1 MFRQLE
7 LTKENKRLLI
17 KFAVS
22 LLVTVLLTVM
32 LCTLSAFAEQG
43 TADSGA
49 EQAVSTAEAQQSAT
63 GETQHN
69 PGDYLDT
76 DPTYVNKDAGS
87 SVIQELIG
95 VDASQPLEIIIL
107 LTLIALAPS
116 MLIMMTC
123 FTRIV
128 IVLGFLRTAM
138 QTQSTP
144 PNMVITGMALF
155 LTFFIMAPVF
165 SEINEV
171 AYQPYVSEELTTEE
185 ALDAAS
191 VPLKKFMLKQT
202 SQDDLQFFLDLSKTE
217 EPEGGYTDEYLQNDL
232 SLTVIVPSFM
242 ISELKRAFQMGFLI
256 FLPFLVIDLV
266 VGSTLM
272 SMGMMMLPPA
282 MISMPFKILVFVLAD
297 GWNLL
302 IGSVVASHNFNGSGN
317 VDYALNRSFCGGM
330 YENVYLHIFNNTRRL
345 IASCDEQGLTDYAG
359 MMRVVQA
366 YAVQMLTDVYG
377 PVAYTSCIEDPTNGA
392 SFSYDTQQ
400 SIYNSIFELLDKA
413 LQDFQSPKSTLE
425 ERQSFDYWCNGDLD
439 MWIQVANQLKLR
451 AALRIVKADPTLAK
465 QKAEEAAKGAILKQ
479 DVLINK
485 SLSNE
490 QTRMF
495 EWGDSGMNANLTT
508 ILEGFQ
514 DPRLPLIM
522 TNPKR

>member
-1 MFRQLE
+1 MFKQYQ
-7 LTKENKRLLI
+7 LTKENKRLLL

-32 LCTLSAFAEQG
+32 LCTLSAFAE
-43 TADSGA
+43 GA
-49 EQAVSTAEAQQSAT
+49 QAAAEAAPAATQQASAAT
-63 GETQHN
+63 GETPTETDKQ

-76 DPTYVNKDAGS
+76 DPTYVDEDAGS

-116 MLIMMTC
+116 LLIMMTC

-144 PNMVITGMALF
+144 PNMVVTGMALF
-155 LTFFIMAPVF
+155 LTLFIMAPVF

-171 AYQPYVSEELTTEE
+171 AYQPYVSEELTTQE
-185 ALDAAS
+185 ALEAAS

-202 SQDDLQFFLDLSKTE
+202 SNDDLQFFLDLSKTE
-217 EPEGGYTDEYLQNDL
+217 TPDEITEEYLENDL
-232 SLTVIVPSFM
+232 SLMVIVPSFM

-302 IGSVVASHNFNGSGN
+302 IGSVVAS
-317 VDYALNRSFCGGM
+317 
-330 YENVYLHIFNNTRRL
+330 
-345 IASCDEQGLTDYAG
+345 
-359 MMRVVQA
+359 
-366 YAVQMLTDVYG
+366 
-377 PVAYTSCIEDPTNGA
+377 
-392 SFSYDTQQ
+392 
-400 SIYNSIFELLDKA
+400 YNL
-413 LQDFQSPKSTLE
+413 
-425 ERQSFDYWCNGDLD
+425 
-439 MWIQVANQLKLR
+439 
-451 AALRIVKADPTLAK
+451 
-465 QKAEEAAKGAILKQ
+465 
-479 DVLINK
+479 
-485 SLSNE
+485 
-490 QTRMF
+490 
-495 EWGDSGMNANLTT
+495 
-508 ILEGFQ
+508 
-514 DPRLPLIM
+514 
-522 TNPKR
+522 

>member
-49 EQAVSTAEAQQSAT
+49 AQAVSTAEAQQSAT

-232 SLTVIVPSFM
+232 SLTVIVQSFM

-302 IGSVVASHNFNGSGN
+302 IGSVVAS
-317 VDYALNRSFCGGM
+317 
-330 YENVYLHIFNNTRRL
+330 
-345 IASCDEQGLTDYAG
+345 
-359 MMRVVQA
+359 
-366 YAVQMLTDVYG
+366 
-377 PVAYTSCIEDPTNGA
+377 
-392 SFSYDTQQ
+392 
-400 SIYNSIFELLDKA
+400 YNL
-413 LQDFQSPKSTLE
+413 
-425 ERQSFDYWCNGDLD
+425 
-439 MWIQVANQLKLR
+439 
-451 AALRIVKADPTLAK
+451 
-465 QKAEEAAKGAILKQ
+465 
-479 DVLINK
+479 
-485 SLSNE
+485 
-490 QTRMF
+490 
-495 EWGDSGMNANLTT
+495 
-508 ILEGFQ
+508 
-514 DPRLPLIM
+514 
-522 TNPKR
+522 

>member
-49 EQAVSTAEAQQSAT
+49 VQAVSTAEAQQNAT
-63 GETQHN
+63 GEAQHN

-76 DPTYVNKDAGS
+76 DPTYINKDAGS

-302 IGSVVASHNFNGSGN
+302 IGSVVAS
-317 VDYALNRSFCGGM
+317 
-330 YENVYLHIFNNTRRL
+330 
-345 IASCDEQGLTDYAG
+345 
-359 MMRVVQA
+359 
-366 YAVQMLTDVYG
+366 
-377 PVAYTSCIEDPTNGA
+377 
-392 SFSYDTQQ
+392 
-400 SIYNSIFELLDKA
+400 YNL
-413 LQDFQSPKSTLE
+413 
-425 ERQSFDYWCNGDLD
+425 
-439 MWIQVANQLKLR
+439 
-451 AALRIVKADPTLAK
+451 
-465 QKAEEAAKGAILKQ
+465 
-479 DVLINK
+479 
-485 SLSNE
+485 
-490 QTRMF
+490 
-495 EWGDSGMNANLTT
+495 
-508 ILEGFQ
+508 
-514 DPRLPLIM
+514 
-522 TNPKR
+522 

>member
-1 MFRQLE
+1 MFRQLQ
-7 LTKENKRLLI
+7 LTKENKKLVV

-32 LCTLSAFAEQG
+32 LCTLSAFAEHG
-43 TADSGA
+43 TADPGTA
-49 EQAVSTAEAQQSAT
+49 QAAAAVTAEAQQSAT
-63 GETQHN
+63 GEAQHQ
-69 PGDYLDT
+69 PGEYLDT
-76 DPTYVNKDAGS
+76 DPTYVQNDAGS

-171 AYQPYVSEELTTEE
+171 AYQPYVSEELTTQE

-202 SQDDLQFFLDLSKTE
+202 SQDDLKFFLDLSKTE

-302 IGSVVASHNFNGSGN
+302 IGSVVAS
-317 VDYALNRSFCGGM
+317 
-330 YENVYLHIFNNTRRL
+330 
-345 IASCDEQGLTDYAG
+345 
-359 MMRVVQA
+359 
-366 YAVQMLTDVYG
+366 
-377 PVAYTSCIEDPTNGA
+377 
-392 SFSYDTQQ
+392 
-400 SIYNSIFELLDKA
+400 YNL
-413 LQDFQSPKSTLE
+413 
-425 ERQSFDYWCNGDLD
+425 
-439 MWIQVANQLKLR
+439 
-451 AALRIVKADPTLAK
+451 
-465 QKAEEAAKGAILKQ
+465 
-479 DVLINK
+479 
-485 SLSNE
+485 
-490 QTRMF
+490 
-495 EWGDSGMNANLTT
+495 
-508 ILEGFQ
+508 
-514 DPRLPLIM
+514 
-522 TNPKR
+522 

>member
-49 EQAVSTAEAQQSAT
+49 AQAVSTAEAQQGAT
-63 GETQHN
+63 GEAQHK

-76 DPTYVNKDAGS
+76 DPTYVKNDAGS

-302 IGSVVASHNFNGSGN
+302 IGSVVAS
-317 VDYALNRSFCGGM
+317 
-330 YENVYLHIFNNTRRL
+330 
-345 IASCDEQGLTDYAG
+345 
-359 MMRVVQA
+359 
-366 YAVQMLTDVYG
+366 
-377 PVAYTSCIEDPTNGA
+377 
-392 SFSYDTQQ
+392 
-400 SIYNSIFELLDKA
+400 YNL
-413 LQDFQSPKSTLE
+413 
-425 ERQSFDYWCNGDLD
+425 
-439 MWIQVANQLKLR
+439 
-451 AALRIVKADPTLAK
+451 
-465 QKAEEAAKGAILKQ
+465 
-479 DVLINK
+479 
-485 SLSNE
+485 
-490 QTRMF
+490 
-495 EWGDSGMNANLTT
+495 
-508 ILEGFQ
+508 
-514 DPRLPLIM
+514 
-522 TNPKR
+522 

>member
-22 LLVTVLLTVM
+22 LLATVLLTVM

-49 EQAVSTAEAQQSAT
+49 AQAVSTAEAQQSAT

-302 IGSVVASHNFNGSGN
+302 IGSVVAS
-317 VDYALNRSFCGGM
+317 
-330 YENVYLHIFNNTRRL
+330 
-345 IASCDEQGLTDYAG
+345 
-359 MMRVVQA
+359 
-366 YAVQMLTDVYG
+366 
-377 PVAYTSCIEDPTNGA
+377 
-392 SFSYDTQQ
+392 
-400 SIYNSIFELLDKA
+400 YNL
-413 LQDFQSPKSTLE
+413 
-425 ERQSFDYWCNGDLD
+425 
-439 MWIQVANQLKLR
+439 
-451 AALRIVKADPTLAK
+451 
-465 QKAEEAAKGAILKQ
+465 
-479 DVLINK
+479 
-485 SLSNE
+485 
-490 QTRMF
+490 
-495 EWGDSGMNANLTT
+495 
-508 ILEGFQ
+508 
-514 DPRLPLIM
+514 
-522 TNPKR
+522 

>member
-1 MFRQLE
+1 MFRQLK

-49 EQAVSTAEAQQSAT
+49 VQAVSTAEAQQNAT
-63 GETQHN
+63 GEAQHN

-302 IGSVVASHNFNGSGN
+302 IGSVVAS
-317 VDYALNRSFCGGM
+317 
-330 YENVYLHIFNNTRRL
+330 
-345 IASCDEQGLTDYAG
+345 
-359 MMRVVQA
+359 
-366 YAVQMLTDVYG
+366 
-377 PVAYTSCIEDPTNGA
+377 
-392 SFSYDTQQ
+392 
-400 SIYNSIFELLDKA
+400 YNL
-413 LQDFQSPKSTLE
+413 
-425 ERQSFDYWCNGDLD
+425 
-439 MWIQVANQLKLR
+439 
-451 AALRIVKADPTLAK
+451 
-465 QKAEEAAKGAILKQ
+465 
-479 DVLINK
+479 
-485 SLSNE
+485 
-490 QTRMF
+490 
-495 EWGDSGMNANLTT
+495 
-508 ILEGFQ
+508 
-514 DPRLPLIM
+514 
-522 TNPKR
+522 

>member
-49 EQAVSTAEAQQSAT
+49 AQAVSTAEAQQSAT

-76 DPTYVNKDAGS
+76 DPSYVNKDAGS

-302 IGSVVASHNFNGSGN
+302 IGSVVAS
-317 VDYALNRSFCGGM
+317 
-330 YENVYLHIFNNTRRL
+330 
-345 IASCDEQGLTDYAG
+345 
-359 MMRVVQA
+359 
-366 YAVQMLTDVYG
+366 
-377 PVAYTSCIEDPTNGA
+377 
-392 SFSYDTQQ
+392 
-400 SIYNSIFELLDKA
+400 YNL
-413 LQDFQSPKSTLE
+413 
-425 ERQSFDYWCNGDLD
+425 
-439 MWIQVANQLKLR
+439 
-451 AALRIVKADPTLAK
+451 
-465 QKAEEAAKGAILKQ
+465 
-479 DVLINK
+479 
-485 SLSNE
+485 
-490 QTRMF
+490 
-495 EWGDSGMNANLTT
+495 
-508 ILEGFQ
+508 
-514 DPRLPLIM
+514 
-522 TNPKR
+522 

>member
-1 MFRQLE
+1 MFKQYQ
-7 LTKENKRLLI
+7 LTKENKRLLL

-22 LLVTVLLTVM
+22 LLATVLLTVM
-32 LCTLSAFAEQG
+32 LCTLSAFAE
-43 TADSGA
+43 GA
-49 EQAVSTAEAQQSAT
+49 QAVAEAEPAVTQQASAAT
-63 GETQHN
+63 GETPTETDKQ

-76 DPTYVNKDAGS
+76 DPTYVDEDAGS

-144 PNMVITGMALF
+144 PNMVVTGMALF
-155 LTFFIMAPVF
+155 LTLFIMAPVF

-171 AYQPYVSEELTTEE
+171 AYQPYVSEELTTQE
-185 ALDAAS
+185 ALEAAS

-202 SQDDLQFFLDLSKTE
+202 SNDDLQFFLDLSKTE
-217 EPEGGYTDEYLQNDL
+217 TPDEITEEYLENDL

-302 IGSVVASHNFNGSGN
+302 IGSVVAS
-317 VDYALNRSFCGGM
+317 
-330 YENVYLHIFNNTRRL
+330 
-345 IASCDEQGLTDYAG
+345 
-359 MMRVVQA
+359 
-366 YAVQMLTDVYG
+366 
-377 PVAYTSCIEDPTNGA
+377 
-392 SFSYDTQQ
+392 
-400 SIYNSIFELLDKA
+400 YNL
-413 LQDFQSPKSTLE
+413 
-425 ERQSFDYWCNGDLD
+425 
-439 MWIQVANQLKLR
+439 
-451 AALRIVKADPTLAK
+451 
-465 QKAEEAAKGAILKQ
+465 
-479 DVLINK
+479 
-485 SLSNE
+485 
-490 QTRMF
+490 
-495 EWGDSGMNANLTT
+495 
-508 ILEGFQ
+508 
-514 DPRLPLIM
+514 
-522 TNPKR
+522 

>member
-49 EQAVSTAEAQQSAT
+49 VRAVSTAEAQQSAT

-202 SQDDLQFFLDLSKTE
+202 SHDDLQFFLDLSKTE

-302 IGSVVASHNFNGSGN
+302 IGSVVAS
-317 VDYALNRSFCGGM
+317 
-330 YENVYLHIFNNTRRL
+330 
-345 IASCDEQGLTDYAG
+345 
-359 MMRVVQA
+359 
-366 YAVQMLTDVYG
+366 
-377 PVAYTSCIEDPTNGA
+377 
-392 SFSYDTQQ
+392 
-400 SIYNSIFELLDKA
+400 YNL
-413 LQDFQSPKSTLE
+413 
-425 ERQSFDYWCNGDLD
+425 
-439 MWIQVANQLKLR
+439 
-451 AALRIVKADPTLAK
+451 
-465 QKAEEAAKGAILKQ
+465 
-479 DVLINK
+479 
-485 SLSNE
+485 
-490 QTRMF
+490 
-495 EWGDSGMNANLTT
+495 
-508 ILEGFQ
+508 
-514 DPRLPLIM
+514 
-522 TNPKR
+522 

>member
-49 EQAVSTAEAQQSAT
+49 AQAVSTAEAQQSAT
-63 GETQHN
+63 GEARHN

-302 IGSVVASHNFNGSGN
+302 IGSVVAS
-317 VDYALNRSFCGGM
+317 
-330 YENVYLHIFNNTRRL
+330 
-345 IASCDEQGLTDYAG
+345 
-359 MMRVVQA
+359 
-366 YAVQMLTDVYG
+366 
-377 PVAYTSCIEDPTNGA
+377 
-392 SFSYDTQQ
+392 
-400 SIYNSIFELLDKA
+400 YNL
-413 LQDFQSPKSTLE
+413 
-425 ERQSFDYWCNGDLD
+425 
-439 MWIQVANQLKLR
+439 
-451 AALRIVKADPTLAK
+451 
-465 QKAEEAAKGAILKQ
+465 
-479 DVLINK
+479 
-485 SLSNE
+485 
-490 QTRMF
+490 
-495 EWGDSGMNANLTT
+495 
-508 ILEGFQ
+508 
-514 DPRLPLIM
+514 
-522 TNPKR
+522 

>member
-49 EQAVSTAEAQQSAT
+49 AQAVSTAEAQQSAT
-63 GETQHN
+63 GEAQHN

-272 SMGMMMLPPA
+272 SMGMMMLPPTT
-282 MISMPFKILVFVLAD
+282 ISLPFKILLFVLAD
-297 GWNLL
+297 GWNLV
-302 IGSVVASHNFNGSGN
+302 IG
-317 VDYALNRSFCGGM
+317 
-330 YENVYLHIFNNTRRL
+330 
-345 IASCDEQGLTDYAG
+345 GL
-359 MMRVVQA
+359 
-366 YAVQMLTDVYG
+366 
-377 PVAYTSCIEDPTNGA
+377 
-392 SFSYDTQQ
+392 
-400 SIYNSIFELLDKA
+400 
-413 LQDFQSPKSTLE
+413 
-425 ERQSFDYWCNGDLD
+425 
-439 MWIQVANQLKLR
+439 
-451 AALRIVKADPTLAK
+451 VKT
-465 QKAEEAAKGAILKQ
+465 
-479 DVLINK
+479 
-485 SLSNE
+485 
-490 QTRMF
+490 F
-495 EWGDSGMNANLTT
+495 Y
-508 ILEGFQ
+508 
-514 DPRLPLIM
+514 
-522 TNPKR
+522 

>member
-1 MFRQLE
+1 MIGGTVVEKRLQ
-7 LTKENKRLLI
+7 LTKENKRLAL

-22 LLVTVLLTVM
+22 LFVSVFLTVL
-32 LCTLSAFAEQG
+32 LCTLSAYAQNNS
-43 TADSGA
+43 A
-49 EQAVSTAEAQQSAT
+49 AVPATAEASAAAT
-63 GETQHN
+63 SEAIPTDKQ

-76 DPTYVNKDAGS
+76 DPTYVDEDAGS

-116 MLIMMTC
+116 LLIMMTC
-123 FTRIV
+123 FTRII

-144 PNMVITGMALF
+144 PNMVLTGMALF

-171 AYQPYVSEELTTEE
+171 AYQPYVSEQLTTEE
-185 ALDAAS
+185 ALEAAS
-191 VPLKKFMLKQT
+191 VPLKRFMLKQT
-202 SQDDLQFFLDLSKTE
+202 SNDDLNFFLDLSKTE
-217 EPEGGYTDEYLQNDL
+217 EPEGGYTQEYIENDL

-302 IGSVVASHNFNGSGN
+302 IGSVVAS
-317 VDYALNRSFCGGM
+317 
-330 YENVYLHIFNNTRRL
+330 
-345 IASCDEQGLTDYAG
+345 
-359 MMRVVQA
+359 
-366 YAVQMLTDVYG
+366 
-377 PVAYTSCIEDPTNGA
+377 
-392 SFSYDTQQ
+392 
-400 SIYNSIFELLDKA
+400 YNL
-413 LQDFQSPKSTLE
+413 
-425 ERQSFDYWCNGDLD
+425 
-439 MWIQVANQLKLR
+439 
-451 AALRIVKADPTLAK
+451 
-465 QKAEEAAKGAILKQ
+465 
-479 DVLINK
+479 
-485 SLSNE
+485 
-490 QTRMF
+490 
-495 EWGDSGMNANLTT
+495 
-508 ILEGFQ
+508 
-514 DPRLPLIM
+514 
-522 TNPKR
+522 

>member
-49 EQAVSTAEAQQSAT
+49 AQAVSTAEAQQSAT

-272 SMGMMMLPPA
+272 SMGMMMLPPTT
-282 MISMPFKILVFVLAD
+282 ISLPFKILLFILAD
-297 GWNLL
+297 GWNLV
-302 IGSVVASHNFNGSGN
+302 IGSVVKTF
-317 VDYALNRSFCGGM
+317 Y
-330 YENVYLHIFNNTRRL
+330 
-345 IASCDEQGLTDYAG
+345 
-359 MMRVVQA
+359 
-366 YAVQMLTDVYG
+366 
-377 PVAYTSCIEDPTNGA
+377 
-392 SFSYDTQQ
+392 
-400 SIYNSIFELLDKA
+400 
-413 LQDFQSPKSTLE
+413 
-425 ERQSFDYWCNGDLD
+425 
-439 MWIQVANQLKLR
+439 
-451 AALRIVKADPTLAK
+451 
-465 QKAEEAAKGAILKQ
+465 
-479 DVLINK
+479 
-485 SLSNE
+485 
-490 QTRMF
+490 
-495 EWGDSGMNANLTT
+495 
-508 ILEGFQ
+508 
-514 DPRLPLIM
+514 
-522 TNPKR
+522 